1 MNESTMKSLR
11 VLCLE
16 DQPRD
21 RELIA
26 QALAAEG
33 MDCEMFPAT
42 NRDEF
47 ETALVQ
53 PNIDLILCDFT
64 LPSYGGAEALET
76 ARKLLPDTPF
86 IFVSGTIGEER
97 AVEGL
102 RSGATDYVLKDHLE
116 RLVPVVNRALREVEL
131 RRTQKQAEEK
141 LARLNQHK
149 ELILRSAAEGILG
162 LDLQGNHTFV
172 NPAAARMLGYEPQEL
187 IGCPS
192 HSTWHHTRAD
202 GSPYP
207 SEECQICAAYRDGVV
222 HRVAT
227 EVFWRR
233 DGTSFP
239 VEYAS
244 TPIYEAGQIAGAVV
258 TFADITERKALEDQL
273 RQAQKIEAIG
283 QLAGGVAH
291 DFNNLLAVMRG
302 NAEMLLAAA
311 GQLPVA
317 TADGLNQIVAATERA
332 ANLTRQL
339 LVFSRKQVMQA
350 QAFNLN
356 DVVANLTRMLER
368 IIGENIQL
376 QCDYAPDS
384 PFIYGDAGMIEQVLV
399 NLVIN
404 ARDAMSHGGK
414 VWLRTERVILEA
426 DYVRARPE
434 ARPGEFVRLCVRDNG
449 AGIAPQHLPRIFEP
463 FFTTKEPG
471 KGTGL
476 GLSIVYGI
484 VKQHQGWIELRSQP
498 GSGTRFEILLPAI
511 PAPVPAAG
519 APEADVPLQ
528 GGTERILLVEDDA
541 DIRTMTQQLL
551 KKFGYRVWEAGSA
564 QEALDIWRAHASEID
579 LLLTDNIMPGAGTGR
594 ELAEQLHQENPQLKI
609 IFISGYSVDIGG
621 GKADFLDRMGGRFLQ
636 KPCPSRTMLET
647 IRTCLDETAAPKAGK
662 RKAQPAT
669 SG

>member
-1 MNESTMKSLR
+1 MNEPTMKSLR
-11 VLCLE
+11 VICLE

-26 QALAAEG
+26 QTLAAEG
-33 MDCEMFPAT
+33 MACEIIPAR
-42 NRDEF
+42 NREEF

-53 PNIDLILCDFT
+53 PNIGLILSDFT
-64 LPSYGGAEALET
+64 LPSYGGDEALE
-76 ARKLLPDTPF
+76 AAKKLLPDVPF

-131 RRTQKQAEEK
+131 RRTQQQAEEK

-172 NPAAARMLGYEPQEL
+172 NPAAARMLGYEPHEL
-187 IGCPS
+187 IGYPS
-192 HSTWHHTRAD
+192 HSTWHHTKAD

-207 SEECQICAAYRDGVV
+207 REECHICTAYRDGVV

-227 EVFWRR
+227 EVFWRKDR
-233 DGTSFP
+233 TSFP
-239 VEYAS
+239 TEYAS
-244 TPIYEAGQIAGAVV
+244 TPIYEAGQLAGAVV
-258 TFADITERKALEDQL
+258 IFEDITERKSSEERL
-273 RQAQKIEAIG
+273 RQAQKMEVIG
-283 QLAGGVAH
+283 QFAGGVAH

-302 NAEMLLAAA
+302 NIEMLLMDPDKHSDATKDV
-311 GQLPVA
+311 LKEVVVA
-317 TADGLNQIVAATERA
+317 VERA

-339 LVFSRKQVMQA
+339 LTFSRKQVMQA
-350 QAFNLN
+350 RPVNLN
-356 DVVANLTRMLER
+356 HLVANLTLMLER
-368 IIGENIQL
+368 IIGEDIQL

-384 PFIYGDAGMIEQVLV
+384 VFIHGDVGMIEQLLL

-404 ARDAMSHGGK
+404 ARDAMPRGGK
-414 VWLRTERVILEA
+414 VWLRTERVILDA
-426 DYVRARPE
+426 NYVRARPE

-449 AGIAPQHLPRIFEP
+449 VGIAPQHLPRVFEP

-511 PAPVPAAG
+511 QAPVPDAG

-551 KKFGYRVWEAGSA
+551 KKFGYRVWEAKSA
-564 QEALDIWRAHASEID
+564 HEALVIWRAHASEID
-579 LLLTDNIMPGAGTGR
+579 LLLTDNIMPGGITGR
-594 ELAEQLHQENPQLKI
+594 ELAEQLYQEDPQLKI
-609 IFISGYSVDIGG
+609 IIISGYSVDIVG
-621 GKADFLDRMGGRFLQ
+621 GKADFVDRVGGRFLQ
-636 KPCPSRTMLET
+636 KPCASRTMLET
-647 IRTCLDETAAPKAGK
+647 IRSCLDETAAPKAGK
-662 RKAQPAT
+662 QKPV
-669 SG
+669 

>member
-42 NRDEF
+42 NRYEF

-528 GGTERILLVEDDA
+528 GGTERILLVEDNA
-541 DIRTMTQQLL
+541 DIRMITQQLL

>member
-1 MNESTMKSLR
+1 MNESTTKSLR
-11 VLCLE
+11 VICLE

-33 MDCEMFPAT
+33 MACEIFPAR

-53 PNIDLILCDFT
+53 PNIDFILCDFT

-76 ARKLLPDTPF
+76 ARKLLPDIPF
-86 IFVSGTIGEER
+86 IFVSGTIGEDR

-116 RLVPVVNRALREVEL
+116 RLGPVVDRALREVEL
-131 RRTQKQAEEK
+131 RRTQQQAEEK

-187 IGCPS
+187 LGCPS
-192 HSTWHHTRAD
+192 HSIWHHTKAD

-222 HRVAT
+222 HRAST
-227 EVFWRR
+227 EMFWRR

-244 TPIYEAGQIAGAVV
+244 TPIFEAGQIVGAVV

-273 RQAQKIEAIG
+273 RQAQKMEAIG

-302 NAEMLLAAA
+302 NAEMLLAAP
-311 GQLPVA
+311 GQPPEA
-317 TADGLNQIVAATERA
+317 TADGLNQIVTATERA

-339 LVFSRKQVMQA
+339 LVFSRKHVMQA
-350 QAFNLN
+350 QALNLN

-368 IIGENIQL
+368 IISENIQL

-528 GGTERILLVEDDA
+528 GGTERILLVEDNA

-579 LLLTDNIMPGAGTGR
+579 MLLTDNIMPGGITGR

-609 IFISGYSVDIGG
+609 IFISGYSINGSG
-621 GKADFLDRMGGRFLQ
+621 GKDDFVGRVGGRFLQ
-636 KPCPSRTMLET
+636 KPCASRTMLKT
-647 IRTCLDETAAPKAGK
+647 IRSCLDEIAAPKAGK
-662 RKAQPAT
+662 Q
-669 SG
+669 